1 MDDRD
6 RNQFVDE
13 LLDATLARYRGAEPR
28 LGLEERV
35 LTRLRSEQQPQPW
48 LGWTWRLAAGV
59 VVFAIVL
66 ATAHWARR
74 MVFAP
79 GTPARISG
87 SSPTEPSKSATS
99 ASILQ
104 PDATKPVAS
113 HTARRIKS
121 RSMRQVALRRVMA
134 EPRQDIFPSPAP
146 LSKEERLLLSYMKL
160 GPPPASMGL
169 HKGSEEIEEI
179 QIPPLEIAPLKSES
193 VQLENEIN

>member
-6 RNQFVDE
+6 RDQFVDE
-13 LLDATLARYRGAEPR
+13 LLDATLARYRRAEPR

-59 VVFAIVL
+59 AVFAIVL

-74 MVFAP
+74 TVLAP
-79 GTPARISG
+79 GTPARISQ
-87 SSPTEPSKSATS
+87 STSTEPSKLASS
-99 ASILQ
+99 AS
-104 PDATKPVAS
+104 PSWPEATKRAAS
-113 HTARRIKS
+113 HPAGPSISRTVSQAASRR
-121 RSMRQVALRRVMA
+121 AGA

-146 LSKEERLLLSYMKL
+146 LSKEERLLLSYVKL
-160 GPPPASMGL
+160 GPPTDSMGL
-169 HKGSEEIEEI
+169 PKGSEEIEEI